1 MTTQT
6 QTLIQFKG
14 LPPVPPL
21 GLGTWQWGDTWVW
34 GFGKGYQESDIQAA
48 FRASLEGGVRLVDTA
63 EVYGLGRAERM
74 LGQFLK
80 TSQVRPL
87 VVSKFFPFPWR
98 LHRKSLIRAL
108 KNSLKRLQLSQ
119 LDLYLQ
125 HWPWPP
131 LPVEVWAEAL
141 AEAYELGLT
150 KAVGVSNFN
159 PRHLERSLTVLSKH
173 NVPLAANQVEYH
185 LLERTPEKTGLKA
198 LMEREGI
205 VLMAYSPLAM
215 GWLTG
220 KYSLEYPPKGG
231 YRDRYKNRPQVP
243 ALLEVL
249 KQIAASKNATP
260 AQVALRWCIEKGTLP
275 IPGAKNAQQAEANAL
290 ALQLTLNPEEL
301 ARLDAASA

>member
-1 MTTQT
+1 MATQT

-14 LPPVPPL
+14 LPPIPPL
-21 GLGTWQWGDTWVW
+21 GIGTWQWGDTWVW
-34 GFGKGYQESDIQAA
+34 GYGKGYQESDIQAA
-48 FRASLEGGVRLVDTA
+48 FRVSLEHGVRLVDTA
-63 EVYGLGRAERM
+63 EVYGLSRAERM
-74 LGQFLK
+74 LGKFLK
-80 TSQVRPL
+80 NVPEKPL
-87 VVSKFFPFPWR
+87 VVSKFFPLPWR
-98 LHRKSLIRAL
+98 LSRKFLIRAL
-108 KNSLKRLQLSQ
+108 KSSLKRLQLEQ

-131 LPVEVWAEAL
+131 LPVEAWAESL

-150 KAVGVSNFN
+150 RAVGVSNFN
-159 PRHLERSLTVLSKH
+159 PEQLERSLAVLSKH

-220 KYSLEYPPKGG
+220 KYSLEHPPQGG
-231 YRDRYKNRPQVP
+231 YRDRYKNRPQIS

-260 AQVALRWCIEKGTLP
+260 AQIALRWCIERGALP
-275 IPGAKNAQQAEANAL
+275 IPGAKNAQQAAANAGAL
-290 ALQLTLNPEEL
+290 AFTLSAEEV
-301 ARLDAASA
+301 ARLDQVSA